1 MNIFEVKIFNHIKK
15 KITKTLYL
23 IIFSSLI
30 ILSCQTTQS
39 TTKVLNNNSNIEKT
53 LSDFP
58 ITKTEFEENEE
69 IRVGLLLPMKGQNY
83 RIGKSLLNAIHLA
96 LYKTQNKNIKIFVRD
111 TSSIEGVTK
120 AYYEFLDLNID
131 IILGP
136 VFSDKV
142 NELKS
147 LSSSNKIQ
155 TITFSN
161 NLNIANQNIFI
172 SGLTL
177 KDEIKSIINYAENN
191 NLKKFAI
198 IVPENIYGNTI
209 IQNFEYSTLNK
220 DISILSKVFFD
231 PKNPDF
237 YEVAKLIS
245 DYENRSQNLLDKIEL
260 LKKENSEKSKKEIKV
275 LQRNDTY
282 GDLQFD
288 SLYIAVES
296 FQQLSL
302 LSSTLPYYD
311 VDPKKIQYFGTSL
324 WNKDAIIKEP
334 GLNNSI
340 FVSLEKDK
348 TKIFNDLYQTLY
360 NEVPH
365 PIAIY
370 GFDAVGIISSLNNQN
385 LKINNENILSEMG
398 FNGLTGMFKFKEDG
412 VVERKLALY
421 RIKNEKIIKIK
432 N

>member
-1 MNIFEVKIFNHIKK
+1 MPYILLFIRQKI
-15 KITKTLYL
+15 KIL
-23 IIFSSLI
+23 
-30 ILSCQTTQS
+30 
-39 TTKVLNNNSNIEKT
+39 
-53 LSDFP
+53 
-58 ITKTEFEENEE
+58 
-69 IRVGLLLPMKGQNY
+69 
-83 RIGKSLLNAIHLA
+83 
-96 LYKTQNKNIKIFVRD
+96 IFVRD
-111 TSSIEGVTK
+111 TSSIGGVTK

-136 VFSDKV
+136 VFSNKV

-147 LSSSNKIQ
+147 LSSGNKIQ

-161 NLNIANQNIFI
+161 NLNVANENIFI

-177 KDEIKSIINYAENN
+177 KDEIQSIINYAENN

-209 IQNFEYSTLNK
+209 IQHFEYSTLNK
-220 DISILSKVFFD
+220 DISILSEVFFD

-348 TKIFNDLYQTLY
+348 AKIFNDLYQTLY

-385 LKINNENILSEMG
+385 LKINKANILSEMG
-398 FNGLTGMFKFKEDG
+398 FSGLTGMFKFKEDG

>member
-147 LSSSNKIQ
+147 LSSDNKIQ

-177 KDEIKSIINYAENN
+177 NDEIKSIINYAENN

-198 IVPENIYGNTI
+198 IAPENTYGNTI

-260 LKKENSEKSKKEIKV
+260 LKKENSERSKKEIKA

-311 VDPKKIQYFGTSL
+311 VDPKKIQYFGTSF
-324 WNKDAIIKEP
+324 WNKYAIIKEP

-360 NEVPH
+360 NEIPH

-398 FNGLTGMFKFKEDG
+398 FSGLTGMFKFKEDG
-412 VVERKLALY
+412 IVERKLALY